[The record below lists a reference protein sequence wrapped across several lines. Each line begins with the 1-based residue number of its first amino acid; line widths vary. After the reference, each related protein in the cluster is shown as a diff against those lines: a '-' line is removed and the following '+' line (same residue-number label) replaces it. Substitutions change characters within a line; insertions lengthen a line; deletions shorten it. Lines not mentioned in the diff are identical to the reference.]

1 MYLFQALRV
10 PAYSAT
16 VDSIS
21 AGEALVGDAKLVS
34 SNGRYALGFYNPGSK
49 SGQTPQELVPRHIVQ
64 QGLAVYSDMGSK

>member
-1 MYLFQALRV
+1 MPLAFILLMYLFQALRV

-49 SGQTPQELVPRHIVQ
+49 SGQTPKSWYLGI
-64 QGLAVYSDMGSK
+64 SFN